1 MCARFFEY
9 SLIEGVADGR
19 EPVKTALNYTK
30 FPFCIIAS
38 IERDALPAGRA
49 VSAIKLQKADFV

>member
-19 EPVKTALNYTK
+19 KPVKTALNYTK
-30 FPFCIIAS
+30 FAFCIIAYAFYYRTS
-38 IERDALPAGRA
+38 RA
-49 VSAIKLQKADFV
+49 VYAIKLQNADFV